1 MTTNNPTILTYVED
15 AGAAN
20 YLTGVLPLLNQ
31 SGNRVHTFAAA
42 TGLARLVAEG
52 IRVKEVGEQQDDA
65 ATLIDSVR
73 PTIIVVGTAE
83 NTESFGL
90 KLVEVG
96 RRKGITTVGLIDGS
110 ANAAW
115 RFAGTTVNPLAFAPD
130 WVLVPDEL
138 VRQEYV
144 SMGLNKDRVVAVGH
158 PHYDQVRLAE
168 TKLVAKDQT
177 ELKKRLFPNA
187 GIRPVLTF
195 LAEISTGLDPAQ
207 YLKNSAYSLL
217 GRGVSKRRTDVVI
230 EELLDSLDLLDI
242 PFHRVLRLHPKNTL
256 DEFSS
261 FLVSFDQVS
270 SSESAWEIVYA
281 SDIVV
286 GMSSHL
292 LIESAILRRQTLSIL
307 PRASEQEWL
316 PTIAAGITP
325 CALTREALHQYMQ
338 AWPER
343 IGMEPEASVLENFF
357 RFGATER
364 VAEFISSLAIK
375 LNPVVITSGREH

>member
-31 SGNRVHTFAAA
+31 SGNTVHTFAAA

-52 IRVKEVGEQQDDA
+52 IRVKEVDEQQDDA
-65 ATLIDSVR
+65 ATLIDGVR
-73 PTIIVVGTAE
+73 PTIIVVGTSE

-96 RRKGITTVGLIDGS
+96 RRKGITTVGLIDGA

-115 RFAGTTVNPLAFAPD
+115 RFAGTTGNPLAFAPD
-130 WVLVPDEL
+130 WVLVPDES

-168 TKLVAKDQT
+168 TKLVAKDRT

-195 LAEISTGLDPAQ
+195 VAEISTGLDPAQ
-207 YLKNSAYSLL
+207 YLKNSTYSLR
-217 GRGVSKRRTDVVI
+217 GRGVSQRRTDVVI
-230 EELLDSLDLLDI
+230 EELLDSLALLEI
-242 PFHRVLRLHPKNTL
+242 PFYRVLRLHPKNTL
-256 DEFSS
+256 DEFSPY
-261 FLVSFDQVS
+261 LASFDQVS
-270 SSESAWEIVYA
+270 SSESAWETVFA

-292 LIESAILRRQTLSIL
+292 LIESAILRRPTLSIL
-307 PRASEQEWL
+307 PRAGEQKWL

-325 CALTREALHQYMQ
+325 CLLTRESLKQFMHAL
-338 AWPER
+338 PEV
-343 IGMEPEASVLENFF
+343 IGKVPDALVLENYF
-357 RFGATER
+357 RFGATDR
-364 VAEFISSLAIK
+364 VVDFISTLASN
-375 LNPVVITSGREH
+375 LNPAGINPGREH